1 MKYEPIREY
10 LKTAKRDIVTLTLT
24 EIEIMVSGLP
34 AEAKTSQFWANTKN
48 HHRARRDVWMGE
60 GFKAFYEKNSQSVRF
75 ERILNLDNTVNQSTL
90 VAPTVYMTKVWGFST
105 PAGPLQFASAGW
117 RKNALSKLKPDD
129 LVVLVGTSGQETK
142 DEEKGRLLGIMQPTS
157 EPVMSLD
164 FDVRKN
170 QNDFVDGEYK
180 WPFGLMNLKAWI
192 LIDRPKLNE
201 ISDRKFNMDSAQ
213 GIVELTSKEAEL
225 VLSLSKEQ
233 ANLLEPTANAQARM
247 ERKHGA
253 KSRGAPPPT
262 TKRNGV
268 MHMRRAP
275 AYTYAMEI
283 KGGAK
288 NAYKIGWAFDY
299 KKRAKQ
305 FNHASMPE
313 LGGLEYRPVHF
324 HKWGTAKKAFKMEQK
339 ILESLNQNRH
349 PKNNEII
356 IGLSALELEKV
367 WVSATGH

>member
-1 MKYEPIREY
+1 MCGWVKA
-10 LKTAKRDIVTLTLT
+10 LKP
-24 EIEIMVSGLP
+24 S
-34 AEAKTSQFWANTKN
+34 TK
-48 HHRARRDVWMGE
+48 
-60 GFKAFYEKNSQSVRF
+60 KNSQTVRF
-75 ERILNLDNTVNQSTL
+75 ERTLNLDNTVNQSILQRPTL
-90 VAPTVYMTKVWGFST
+90 YMTKVWGFST
-105 PAGPLQFASAGW
+105 PVGPLQFATAGW
-117 RKNALSKLKPDD
+117 RKNALSKLKSGD
-129 LVVLVGTSGQETK
+129 LVLLVGTGGQETK

-170 QNDFVDGEYK
+170 QSDFVDGEYK

-201 ISDRKFNMDSAQ
+201 IFDRKFNMDSAQ

-225 VLSLSKEQ
+225 VLSLSKER
-233 ANLLEPTANAQARM
+233 AELLEPTANAQARM

-253 KSRGAPPPT
+253 KSKGAPPPT

-283 KGGAK
+283 KGSAK

-313 LGGLEYRPVHF
+313 LGGLEYKPVHF
-324 HKWGTAKKAFKMEQK
+324 RKWGTAKKAFKMEQK
-339 ILESLNQNRH
+339 ILEFLKQKRH
-349 PKNNEII
+349 HKNNEII
-356 IGLSALELEKV
+356 VGLSALELEQI
-367 WVSATGH
+367 WVSATLN